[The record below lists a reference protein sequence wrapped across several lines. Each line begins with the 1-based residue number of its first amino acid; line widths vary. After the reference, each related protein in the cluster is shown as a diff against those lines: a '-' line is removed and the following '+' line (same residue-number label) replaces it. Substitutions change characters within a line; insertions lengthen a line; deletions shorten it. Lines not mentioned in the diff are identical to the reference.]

1 MQGKGRIGEI
11 AYKANYLNKGGEAL
25 KSIRVEEAVGTMLAH
40 DLTKIVPGEFKGAA
54 FKKGHVIR
62 PEDID
67 ELKRMGKNNI
77 YVLELKPDDIHE
89 DDAAER
95 IAAAAAGDGI
105 SLTSPSEGKISFKAA
120 VRGLLKINLEAL
132 ETINDID
139 MVIIST
145 LHNNT
150 VVNAGKNVAATRI
163 IPLCTDKK
171 NIEAVEDICHRLG
184 KVVWL
189 KELASLKAGIIV
201 TGTEVYEGKI
211 KDKFGPVLAQK
222 LTDYGC
228 TLTELAYAPDNKE
241 RIKAAIEAEIKGG
254 AQIILVS
261 GGMSVDADD
270 VTPSAIREVADRI
283 VTYGSPVL
291 PGAMFML
298 GYRNDIPI
306 LGIPA
311 CGMYHKITVF
321 DLVFPRILAGEVLTR
336 KDIAKMG
343 HGGLCQNC
351 ESCRYPNCTFG
362 R

>member
-1 MQGKGRIGEI
+1 M
-11 AYKANYLNKGGEAL
+11 
-25 KSIRVEEAVGTMLAH
+25 KSIRVEDAVGTILAH

-54 FKKGHVIR
+54 FKKGHIVQK
-62 PEDID
+62 EDIE

-77 YVLELKPDDIHE
+77 FVLEMKPDTLHE
-89 DDAAER
+89 DDAARR
-95 IAAAAAGDGI
+95 IAEAAAGDGI
-105 SLTSPSEGKISFKAA
+105 CLTGPSEGKISLKATKK
-120 VRGLLKINLEAL
+120 GLLKINLEAL

-150 VVNAGKNVAATRI
+150 MVNAGKTVAGTRI
-163 IPLCTDKK
+163 IPLCIDKQS
-171 NIEAVEDICHRLG
+171 IEAVEEICSRLG
-184 KVVWL
+184 KVMWI
-189 KELASLKAGIIV
+189 KELLSLRTGIVV
-201 TGTEVYEGKI
+201 TGTEVYEGRI
-211 KDKFGPVLAQK
+211 MDKFGPVLTKK
-222 LTDYGC
+222 LEDYGC
-228 TLTELAYAPDNKE
+228 ILTELAYAPDNKDQ
-241 RIKAAIEAEIKGG
+241 IKAAIEEQIKVG
-254 AQIILVS
+254 AQIVLVS

-270 VTPSAIREVADRI
+270 VTPSAIREVSDRI

-298 GYRNDIPI
+298 GYKKDIPI

-321 DLVFPRILAGEVLTR
+321 DFVFPRILAGDVLTR
-336 KDIAKMG
+336 RDITRMG

>member
-1 MQGKGRIGEI
+1 M
-11 AYKANYLNKGGEAL
+11 
-25 KSIRVEEAVGTMLAH
+25 KSIRVEDAVGTILAH

-62 PEDID
+62 PADIE
-67 ELKRMGKNNI
+67 ELKKMGKNHI
-77 YVLELKPDDIHE
+77 YVLEMKPEEIHE
-89 DDAAER
+89 DEAALR
-95 IAAAAAGDGI
+95 IAAAAAGEGI
-105 SLTSPSEGKISFKAA
+105 SLEGPTEGKISFKAA
-120 VRGLLKINLEAL
+120 VRGLLKINQEAL
-132 ETINDID
+132 EAINDID

-150 VVNAGKNVAATRI
+150 VVNTGKNVAGTRI
-163 IPLCTDKK
+163 IPLCTDKR
-171 NIEAVEDICHRLG
+171 NIEAVEEICRRYG
-184 KVVWL
+184 RVVWI
-189 KELASLKAGIIV
+189 KELARLRAGVVV
-201 TGTEVYEGKI
+201 TGTEVYEGRI
-211 KDKFGPVLAQK
+211 KDKFGSVLAGK
-222 LTDYGC
+222 LEDYGC
-228 TLTELAYAPDNKE
+228 ALNGIVYVPDDKD
-241 RIKAAIEAEIKGG
+241 RITAAIEEEISKG
-254 AQIILVS
+254 AQVVLVA

-270 VTPSAIREVADRI
+270 VTPSAIREAADRI

-298 GYRNDIPI
+298 GYKKDIPI

-321 DLVFPRILAGEVLTR
+321 DIVFPRILAGEQLTR
-336 KDIAKMG
+336 KDIARLG